1 MFALL
6 PFGVWEHKKKDFQP
20 LLQRCCCFCCC
31 YSFSRIFFQT
41 KYSSKQWILIAD
53 GYLKAALDT
62 VLLYG
67 ISLLSVSLSVSLYCK
82 YLLFQTL
89 NQYRLL
95 YFGSFGFVEFNLYIR
110 QRGLSKWCRP
120 RLNQVRSSLVR
131 KCIAI
136 PSNVWYI
143 IEWTNSKFNNI

>member
-1 MFALL
+1 MLYRLLLPFLLHVTLCHMIMMSTKRCCLTVFALL

-31 YSFSRIFFQT
+31 CCFSMISFQT

-53 GYLKAALDT
+53 GYFKAALDS

-110 QRGLSKWCRP
+110 QRPK
-120 RLNQVRSSLVR
+120 QMM
-131 KCIAI
+131 
-136 PSNVWYI
+136 
-143 IEWTNSKFNNI
+143 